1 LWCVGSGELVLDA
14 FLLKIFFDLKVIEL
28 RSIIAPYLFLPL
40 TQTHFELSL
49 RSALEFLGFQIYPA
63 KRTPK

>member
-1 LWCVGSGELVLDA
+1 VLDA
-14 FLLKIFFDLKVIEL
+14 FLLKILFDLKVLEL
-28 RSIIAPYLFLPL
+28 RSGVASYLFHLSH
-40 TQTHFELSL
+40 QTHFELSL